1 MVDGDVHGHVNLG
14 SGAPVCA
21 GMRWIGCGGRREQL
35 GAMGRAVLAAIHRP
49 DAHPWLGGLFR
60 RLQAIEPRIRP
71 GITAVYEGE
80 AEGVDR
86 EVREAAL
93 ALGLPVVDFPVSQER
108 WHAEG
113 KPAGPWRNEEMMAGK
128 LKQFRASPAHRTV
141 PPAEAVLAAHGGTGT
156 ANMVKQARAAGLP
169 VIDLADPLVTA
180 ALASYQ
186 RWTRHDAS
194 LVWSERRRCIEVQ
207 QTRPGVGPP
216 IVSGHWLK
224 VNGAVTIPPWCLY
237 VGRDAHGVP
246 AHPRL
251 HNPFPVKPLADG
263 RYLVHL
269 PGGPHE
275 TDAAGALGF
284 YRDHLAARLPQ
295 LRAELAAI
303 VLQRRVLVCWCGES
317 KPCHACVIAEFAVE
331 IVAEGCFEAAC
342 RASTPPAVGAT
353 AAP

>member
-1 MVDGDVHGHVNLG
+1 
-14 SGAPVCA
+14 
-21 GMRWIGCGGRREQL
+21 
-35 GAMGRAVLAAIHRP
+35 MGRAVLAAIHRP

-93 ALGLPVVDFPVSQER
+93 ALGLPVVRFPISDDDWAQ
-108 WHAEG
+108 HG
-113 KPAGPWRNEEMMAGK
+113 KGAGPRRNRDMLLG
-128 LKQFRASPAHRTV
+128 FTRRAPIEPAD
-141 PPAEAVLAAHGGTGT
+141 AVLAARGGDGT

>member
-1 MVDGDVHGHVNLG
+1 MNLG

-60 RLQAIEPRIRP
+60 RIQAIEPRIRP
-71 GITAVYEGE
+71 GITGVYAGC
-80 AEGVDR
+80 APGVDADAL
-86 EVREAAL
+86 AAAK
-93 ALGLPVVDFPVSQER
+93 ALGLPWKKFTAQWGQYGD
-108 WHAEG
+108 A
-113 KPAGPWRNEEMMAGK
+113 AGPRRNTDM
-128 LKQFRASPAHRTV
+128 LKGLHTYGPV
-141 PPAEAVLAAHGGTGT
+141 EPPEAVLAAPGGDGT
-156 ANMVKQARAAGLP
+156 ADTVRKARALGLP
-169 VIDLADPLVTA
+169 IIDLADPLVTA

-186 RWTRHDAS
+186 RWSKHDAS
-194 LVWSERRRCIEVQ
+194 LVRSERRRCIEVQ

-224 VNGAVTIPPWCLY
+224 VNGAVTIPQWCLY

-269 PGGPHE
+269 PGGPRE
-275 TDAAGALGF
+275 ADAAGALGF

-342 RASTPPAVGAT
+342 RASTAPAVGAT
-353 AAP
+353 APA